1 MNDSPQGI
9 KLDIHFLDGSPT
21 GMLTAEVPHWIGH
34 VLFAPSLKIDKALE
48 RREAKYAGIYILLG
62 SQPKEDRRVAYIG
75 QAENLSDRIPKSAK
89 EQEKKEFEWES
100 AVLVTAIGNRLNTA
114 HIEYLEARLIE
125 RAKRINSVSLTNVK
139 DESVPELSEGDQCSM
154 DWFLHYLFLV
164 LPAIRVDMFND
175 DTRKTIRKPDSV
187 AEADDLA
194 FEIKEA
200 GSDKAAT
207 LDTSG
212 GEIVVLSGSWAKRWN
227 EDKFPIHSYRTRQ
240 ACLVDQSVLMP
251 VEQGGWYKF
260 KENYAFSSISAAAS
274 VVLGRPASGPQ
285 EWKKKGTNERYRDW
299 KNERDEQSSSED

>member
-48 RREAKYAGIYILLG
+48 RGEAEYAGIYILLG

-75 QAENLSDRIPKSAK
+75 LAENLSDRIHTSAK

-100 AVLVTAIGNRLNTA
+100 VVFVTAIGNRLNTA
-114 HIEYLEARLIE
+114 HIKYLEARLIE
-125 RAKRINSVSLTNVK
+125 RAKRINSVYLTNVK

-187 AEADDLA
+187 AEADEHA
-194 FEIKEA
+194 FEIKDR
-200 GSDKAAT
+200 GSGIAAM

-212 GEIVVLSGSWAKRWN
+212 GEIVVLSGSLAKRWN
-227 EDKFPIHSYRTRQ
+227 EEKFPIHSYRTLQ
-240 ACLVDQSVLMP
+240 TCLVDQSVLAP
-251 VEQGGWYKF
+251 DDEGDWYKF
-260 KENYAFSSISAAAS
+260 KENYAFNSISAAAS

-285 EWKKKGTNERYRDW
+285 EWKHKATKKRYRDW
-299 KNERDEQSSSED
+299 KNDRDKQQPSES